1 MILRVQVCPETRCG
15 STRHVQYDSSKL
27 LTGRYTDVSIN
38 DTSQCNHDIV
48 SVT

>member
-1 MILRVQVCPETRCG
+1 MYILTCE
-15 STRHVQYDSSKL
+15 L

-38 DTSQCNHDIV
+38 NSSQCNYDIV